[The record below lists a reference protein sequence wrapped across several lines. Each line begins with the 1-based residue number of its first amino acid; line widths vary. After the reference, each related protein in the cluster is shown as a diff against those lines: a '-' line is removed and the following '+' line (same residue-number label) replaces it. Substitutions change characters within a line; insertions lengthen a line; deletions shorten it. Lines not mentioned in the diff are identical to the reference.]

1 MRSLHHRQPRTVGCS
16 ARRALELD
24 PYANSFAKE
33 RVYAPLEVKVLK
45 RQGRRSELRAMS
57 VLSREEERNIRMVE
71 AFAAAQAKR
80 SQREADKAKKLENL
94 GTGGTQSCCSEAPSF
109 VATEHDLMN
118 FSDFLNRLTPA
129 VIEAGIIKIT
139 VPEELRIK
147 LLPCVK
153 PSWSEFPCKV
163 QVMRCSSKHERLG
176 SASLVGHHFGNPATT
191 TIENIKRR
199 TRKMQASLG

>member
-1 MRSLHHRQPRTVGCS
+1 
-16 ARRALELD
+16 
-24 PYANSFAKE
+24 
-33 RVYAPLEVKVLK
+33 
-45 RQGRRSELRAMS
+45 
-57 VLSREEERNIRMVE
+57 
-71 AFAAAQAKR
+71 
-80 SQREADKAKKLENL
+80 
-94 GTGGTQSCCSEAPSF
+94 
-109 VATEHDLMN
+109 MN

-163 QVMRCSSKHERLG
+163 QVVRRSSKHG
-176 SASLVGHHFGNPATT
+176 SAFLVGHHFGNPATT

>member
-1 MRSLHHRQPRTVGCS
+1 
-16 ARRALELD
+16 
-24 PYANSFAKE
+24 
-33 RVYAPLEVKVLK
+33 
-45 RQGRRSELRAMS
+45 
-57 VLSREEERNIRMVE
+57 MVE